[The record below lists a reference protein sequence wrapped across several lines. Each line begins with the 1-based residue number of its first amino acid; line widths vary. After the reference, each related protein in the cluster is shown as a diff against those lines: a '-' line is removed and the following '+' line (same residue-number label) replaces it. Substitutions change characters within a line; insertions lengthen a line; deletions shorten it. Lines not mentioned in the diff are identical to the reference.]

1 MKKAVATIL
10 ASCLLVTGLLVLFAC
25 NDDGAKDMTAE
36 LNAEFYD
43 RATGYMDEEY
53 LLSQPSTEYL
63 GDETTIVVMD
73 REMFSGVFAEFPGEV
88 DFSREMLVVHLF
100 NDIYNGFECRLT
112 GITLQDGALEVSVL
126 HSLAPK
132 TQDGLRPP
140 STSQPTQRA
149 VVIKLDKVDFSQVT
163 VDMTYEE

>member
-1 MKKAVATIL
+1 MKKTAATIL
-10 ASCLLVTGLLVLFAC
+10 LLCLLATGLIVLSAC
-25 NDDGAKDMTAE
+25 NDEGAKDMTAE

-43 RATGYMDEEY
+43 WATGYMDEGY

-63 GDETTIVVMD
+63 GDETTIVVTGS
-73 REMFSGVFAEFPGEV
+73 EMFSEIFKEFPQEV
-88 DFSREMLVVHLF
+88 DFSREILVVYLF

-112 GITLQDGALEVSVL
+112 GITLQDGVLVVSVL
-126 HSLAPK
+126 HTLSPK

-149 VVIKLDKVDFSQVT
+149 AVIKLDKGDFSQVT
-163 VDMTYEE
+163 VEMTYEE